1 MKSIFTEKQLKELPE
16 LYAQDGKEEN
26 ETKVYL
32 VVKLKSVQGSFC
44 WLLTEYS
51 PEEQLF
57 FGFVCLNDPKM
68 AELGYISKVE
78 LDELGSKYPFYVD
91 EVNMSLKEAKYAY
104 IEN

>member
-1 MKSIFTEKQLKELPE
+1 MKSIFTEKQLKDIPE
-16 LYAQDGKEEN
+16 LYAQDGKEET
-26 ETKVYL
+26 EVKVYL
-32 VVKLKSVQGSFC
+32 VVKLKGLQGSFC

-57 FGFVCLNDPKM
+57 FGFACLNDPEM

-78 LDELGSKYPFYVD
+78 LDELGAKYPFYVD
-91 EVNMSLKEAKYAY
+91 EVNMTLKEAKYVY

>member
-1 MKSIFTEKQLKELPE
+1 MNSIFTEKQLKELPA
-16 LYAQDGKEEN
+16 LYAQDGKGEN
-26 ETKVYL
+26 AKVFL
-32 VVKLKSVQGSFC
+32 VVKLQGGFC

-57 FGFVCLNDPKM
+57 FGFACLNDIEN

-78 LDELGSKYPFYVD
+78 LDELGSNYPFYVD
-91 EVNMSLKEAKYAY
+91 EVNMTLKEAKYAY